1 MQIGRCLCCRRNV
14 TSTLQSGRQG
24 AGTRRKHIESRE
36 RQTMR
41 IPSVSSPVLHKCLRC
56 HPPLPNRPYCIAKR
70 PVSARGLAL
79 LAMPYGRFSIAVC
92 PSWLCAWYST
102 VCPIGWP
109 LLLSFTKCC
118 RPIDCRVY
126 EKPHAP
132 ALKLA
137 YAALHVGVKT
147 HAFGSPSGPA
157 CALQA
162 SVRLFRYVGL
172 LKSVS
177 VFLVYNLEHKP

>member
-14 TSTLQSGRQG
+14 ISTLQSGRQG

-56 HPPLPNRPYCIAKR
+56 HTPLPNRPYCIAKR

-118 RPIDCRVY
+118 RPIACRVY
-126 EKPHAP
+126 EKAACTSIEAGVCGFACRCENPRLWLSFRSCLCVAGLGQVIPLCWAP
-132 ALKLA
+132 Q
-137 YAALHVGVKT
+137 VGIRI
-147 HAFGSPSGPA
+147 S
-157 CALQA
+157 CLQ
-162 SVRLFRYVGL
+162 S
-172 LKSVS
+172 
-177 VFLVYNLEHKP
+177 

>member
-1 MQIGRCLCCRRNV
+1 
-14 TSTLQSGRQG
+14 
-24 AGTRRKHIESRE
+24 
-36 RQTMR
+36 MR

-56 HPPLPNRPYCIAKR
+56 HNPLPNRPYCIAKR

-92 PSWLCAWYST
+92 PSWLCAWYSA
-102 VCPIGWP
+102 VCPIGWS
-109 LLLSFTKCC
+109 LLFSFTKCC

-126 EKPHAP
+126 EK
-132 ALKLA
+132 
-137 YAALHVGVKT
+137 AACTSIEAGVCGFACRCET
-147 HAFGSPSGPA
+147 HAFGSPFGPA

-172 LKSVS
+172 LKSVA